1 MNNPVLQFLI
11 AVAEFMAV
19 FYAVGFFGLGISWVF
34 NTISDWRLMRRQGK
48 LHA

>member
-19 FYAVGFFGLGISWVF
+19 FYAVGFLGLGVSCVW
-34 NTISDWRLMRRQGK
+34 NTISDRRLMRRQGRFS
-48 LHA
+48 A